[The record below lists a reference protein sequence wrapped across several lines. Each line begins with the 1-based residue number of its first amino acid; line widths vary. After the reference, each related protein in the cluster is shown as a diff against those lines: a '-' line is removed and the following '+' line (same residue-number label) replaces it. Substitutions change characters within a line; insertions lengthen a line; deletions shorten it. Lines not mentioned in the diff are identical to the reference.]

1 MDRFVHDRT
10 ETIVFPGWGV
20 PRELYFDALDQTSLG
35 SVDIVDY
42 GFFNDEESP
51 LYTPIF
57 DQEED
62 IPPVIVGHSMGA
74 LFAVRLALQ
83 NIAAVHRLILVN
95 PFPKFVR
102 DETFPC
108 GWERSA
114 VTENPARHRDP
125 LVSARLRHAGQVP
138 RHVSGNIQYSG
149 A

>member
-20 PRELYFDALDQTSLG
+20 PRELYFDALDQTSLE

-62 IPPVIVGHSMGA
+62 IPPVIVGGA
-74 LFAVRLALQ
+74 SADPRQSVPEIRPRRNISVRLGAFRR
-83 NIAAVHRLILVN
+83 HRN
-95 PFPKFVR
+95 AQR
-102 DETFPC
+102 
-108 GWERSA
+108 A
-114 VTENPARHRDP
+114 ENPA
-125 LVSARLRHAGQVP
+125 
-138 RHVSGNIQYSG
+138 
-149 A
+149 